1 MAMVRA
7 SEQPGELIVTMDVP
21 ISAVT
26 PGQIAAFYDPTNTV
40 LYGGGY
46 IESFLSHAP
55 FDLANHAELP
65 DLNAMCPV

>member
-1 MAMVRA
+1 MATVRA
-7 SEQPGELIVTMDVP
+7 GERPDELVVTMDMPV
-21 ISAVT
+21 SAVT

-55 FDLANHAELP
+55 FDMANHVELP
-65 DLNAMCPV
+65 DLNTMCPV